1 MTIDAIVKTKTLQS
15 PLGPPASVILM
26 PKHINQQFT
35 MQQGYNDNDKP
46 KRRNPNAPT
55 PDKRTRRRRT
65 TTKKKY

>member
-35 MQQGYNDNDKP
+35 MQQGYNTNRNDEIQMHQHLIKF
-46 KRRNPNAPT
+46 N
-55 PDKRTRRRRT
+55 
-65 TTKKKY
+65 KKKETPKEKY